1 MNTRSFAGLVIVLVT
16 SLLLYGVAKG
26 EARLPPAPARVSPT
40 PVKVLTAY
48 TAAEVPEFPGRVEA
62 GESALLAF
70 RVAGQIQAM
79 SVRMGDTVQPGQVLA
94 ELDPTDYRLRLEAR
108 QAEFDLAQLGAER
121 ASTLYAKKLISED
134 QFDTAQTLLATSRAR
149 LEQAKEQL
157 SFCQLKAP
165 FVGNIAFTYA
175 MPSEIVGPQQAVI
188 NLQDTSSLEIHFNLP
203 PRYQPLLNANDRAT
217 FGVSSEL
224 LPGVQLQARYK
235 EAGMR
240 PDPDTNSY
248 PVTLT
253 VAPDGGQALWPGM
266 PARVQL
272 QHPTLFTG
280 KWMPPAE
287 ALFERSGD
295 SAHVW
300 RIDDDTMTI
309 KRVAVQL
316 NASGVLLGGLQPGD
330 RIVAAGVDR
339 LREGQKVRAWVR
351 EGGL

>member
-1 MNTRSFAGLVIVLVT
+1 MLLVLVT

-26 EARLPPAPARVSPT
+26 EVSLPPQPAQAAST

-48 TAAEVPEFPGRVEA
+48 TAAEVPQFPARVEA

-70 RVAGQIQAM
+70 RVAGQIQAL
-79 SVRMGDTVQPGQVLA
+79 SVRMGDTVEPGQVLA
-94 ELDPTDYRLRLEAR
+94 ELDPTDYRLKLEAR

-121 ASTLYAKKLISED
+121 AATLYDKKLISED
-134 QFDTAQTLLATSRAR
+134 QFDTAQTLLATSRAK

-165 FVGNIAFTYA
+165 FGGNIAFTYA
-175 MPSEIVGPQQAVI
+175 MPSEVVGPQQAVI

-203 PRYQPLLNANDRAT
+203 PRYQPLLNADDRAT
-217 FGVSSEL
+217 FLVSLAL
-224 LPGVQLQARYK
+224 LPGVQLQAQYK

-253 VAPDGGQALWPGM
+253 VAGGGGLSLWPGM
-266 PARVQL
+266 PAQVQL
-272 QHPTLFTG
+272 QHPTLFAG
-280 KWMPPAE
+280 KWVPPAE

-300 RIDDDTMTI
+300 RIDDDTLTI
-309 KRVAVQL
+309 SRVAVQL
-316 NASGVLLGGLQPGD
+316 DAAGVLLGGLEPGD

-339 LREGQKVRAWVR
+339 LSEGQKVRAWVR